1 MSPTE
6 PRLPPLA
13 EADWDPEIR
22 DTLAKMQDPMSGRVM
37 NVFRTLA
44 HHPKALKRWLVFA
57 VHVLTKST
65 LSGRDREIAILR
77 IGWRCKA
84 EYEWAQHLAVARRY
98 GMTDE
103 DFERIK
109 LGPDAPGLPE
119 NESLLLR
126 ATDELHDQ
134 ARISDATWAG
144 LARHYGKE
152 QLIDLV
158 LAVGNYTLVSM
169 ALNTLR
175 VQLDPGYGGFTPADR
190 TALGLDADP

>member
-1 MSPTE
+1 MPPTE
-6 PRLPPLA
+6 PRLAPLA

-22 DTLAKMQDPMSGRVM
+22 ETLAKMQDPLSGRVM

-57 VHVLTKST
+57 VHVLSKST

-84 EYEWAQHLAVARRY
+84 EYEWAQHLAVGRRH

-109 LGPDAPGLPE
+109 LGPDAPGLPA
-119 NESLLLR
+119 NEALLLR

-134 ARISDATWAG
+134 ARISDETWAG
-144 LARHYGKE
+144 LAHHYGKE

-175 VQLDPGYGGFTPADR
+175 VELDPGYSGFTPADR
-190 TALGLDADP
+190 IALSLDADP

>member
-1 MSPTE
+1 MRPTE

-13 EADWDPEIR
+13 ESEWDPEIR
-22 DTLAKMQDPMSGRVM
+22 ETLEKMKDPASGRVM

-57 VHVLTKST
+57 VHVLAKSS

-84 EYEWAQHLAVARRY
+84 EYEWAQHVAIARRY
-98 GMTDE
+98 GLADE
-103 DFERIK
+103 DFARIK
-109 LGPDAPGLPE
+109 AGPEAPGLPE
-119 NESLLLR
+119 NEALLLR

-134 ARISDATWAG
+134 AAITPATWEG
-144 LARHYGKE
+144 LVRHYDKV

-175 VQLDPGYGGFTPADR
+175 VQLDPGYEGFSDADR
-190 TALGLDADP
+190 ATLGLDIDP

>member
-1 MSPTE
+1 MRLTE
-6 PRLPPLA
+6 PRLSPL
-13 EADWDPEIR
+13 EESDWDPELR
-22 DTLAKMQDPMSGRVM
+22 ETLERMKDPATGRVM

-57 VHVLTKST
+57 VHVLSKST

-84 EYEWAQHLAVARRY
+84 EYEWAQHVAIARRY

-103 DFERIK
+103 DIERIK
-109 LGPDAPGLPE
+109 LGPDAPGLAP
-119 NESLLLR
+119 NEALLLR

-134 ARISDATWAG
+134 AMIGPATWDG
-144 LARHYGKE
+144 LARHYDKE

-169 ALNTLR
+169 ALNTLG
-175 VQLDPGYGGFTPADR
+175 VQLDPGYTGFTDADR
-190 TALGLDADP
+190 AALDSGAGI

>member
-1 MSPTE
+1 MPPNE
-6 PRLPPLA
+6 PRLAPLA

-22 DTLAKMQDPMSGRVM
+22 ETLAKMQDPQSGRVM

-57 VHVLTKST
+57 VHVLSKST

-84 EYEWAQHLAVARRY
+84 EYEWAQHLAVGRRY

-119 NESLLLR
+119 NEALLLR

-134 ARISDATWAG
+134 ARISDPTWAG

-175 VQLDPGYGGFTPADR
+175 VELDPGYGGFTPADR
-190 TALGLDADP
+190 IALGLDADP